1 MMDTTARSPEDLNES
16 KPINLRLPLIPLSP
30 LTQTC
35 IEYAKALAQTTKSLS
50 ETAIVDASRSDSNSM
65 ITSLSKDLCKEREN
79 LDRLTKDIQSI
90 QSKSIFDWDTYEIA
104 KEIAFINCSL
114 FRLVELNKSWM
125 ANFDKQ
131 SNIVPLLDFHRYLS
145 HSFAHQI
152 IYSAAEDG
160 AESTTVKKRKSA
172 TRVNDNTNAVAQ
184 SIHLAYILLHVYRDF
199 SGCTAILTSLQMPEV
214 QRLEKLWS
222 RCSLKIVSTYKEL
235 VKLLSPDKDYE
246 AYYHHLWLHTNRF
259 LNATPLKSRMIA
271 VPFMQAHLTS
281 IRNLIHTHSAVINSN
296 KQSIVL
302 SDAGK
307 KMFLSM
313 IHVLEFCQHLTQI
326 DPTELNRPITLALAS
341 RRLSSSSNKRSSTNN
356 SGLKLSIST
365 CLELDKL
372 HTSAKTY
379 HWIVSRPYLTRA
391 QLHQESLQV
400 EPLAIGEI
408 ELESEEEYDLYW
420 DFFSQPLSQTFSETQ
435 KKKATNPASILKEIA
450 KIDTLVDKPEN
461 REPTKSQPHIDDQTD
476 AVIDLM
482 IAAPDQENSGTSSKI
497 ATEIVPLSTH
507 STTKD
512 FAENSI
518 DTSNPA
524 DKQNEEEADKHLEEV
539 EIKVKIENLPPKDT
553 ENVKN
558 DDALDTQVKGGVHA
572 PMTTI
577 KPILSPAAP
586 EFVPQQQKY
595 NSSIEDDDDII
606 IITEEMSYT
615 AESNIPDED
624 NSEEEEEEEEW
635 TGYPIDNTSP
645 SIIEETAIDNDE
657 DEEEE
662 WTGYPISSQD
672 EDEDDDE
679 VWKGYPAPQSSQQ
692 TSHSPKTIELSSP
705 STPQEELNHSN
716 GNANSH
722 LDNREYK
729 DYVKPGNEE
738 HHANNGKGFH
748 TTGTVNKDY
757 PISWDNNKNQLHAIG
772 KAAARKL
779 QYSVSTTDN
788 RKRLLTIFTPS
799 AST

>member
-1 MMDTTARSPEDLNES
+1 MDTTIQPPESPNES
-16 KPINLRLPLIPLSP
+16 NPVNLRLPLIPLSP

-50 ETAIVDASRSDSNSM
+50 ETAIADASRSDSSSI

-104 KEIAFINCSL
+104 KEIALINCSL
-114 FRLVELNKSWM
+114 FRLVVLNKSWM

-152 IYSAAEDG
+152 IYSAVEDG
-160 AESTTVKKRKSA
+160 VDSTTVKKRKSA
-172 TRVNDNTNAVAQ
+172 TRINDNTNAVAQ
-184 SIHLAYILLHVYRDF
+184 SIHLANILLHVYRDF

-222 RCSLKIVSTYKEL
+222 QCSLKIVCTYKEL

-246 AYYHHLWLHTNRF
+246 AYFHHLWLHTNRF
-259 LNATPLKSRMIA
+259 LNGTPLKSRMIA

-296 KQSIVL
+296 KQNIVL

-307 KMFLSM
+307 KIFLSM

-326 DPTELNRPITLALAS
+326 DPTELNRPITLASAS
-341 RRLSSSSNKRSSTNN
+341 RRISSSSNKRSSVSNA
-356 SGLKLSIST
+356 GLKLSISA

-420 DFFSQPLSQTFSETQ
+420 DFFSQPLSQTVSETP
-435 KKKATNPASILKEIA
+435 KKKVVNPASILKEIA
-450 KIDTLVDKPEN
+450 KIDTLADVPKN
-461 REPTKSQPHIDDQTD
+461 RDSIKSLRQIDDQD
-476 AVIDLM
+476 VVNELM
-482 IAAPDQENSGTSSKI
+482 IVTPDHENNSTSIKNSTDI
-497 ATEIVPLSTH
+497 ALTPTHTTIKDLAKNST
-507 STTKD
+507 D
-512 FAENSI
+512 EN
-518 DTSNPA
+518 NPA
-524 DKQNEEEADKHLEEV
+524 NRQEVKEADKRPEEM
-539 EIKVKIENLPPKDT
+539 ETKVKKESLSLIDT
-553 ENVKN
+553 IDVKN
-558 DDALDTQVKGGVHA
+558 GDGLDTQVEGSVHA
-572 PMTTI
+572 PIASI

-615 AESNIPDED
+615 AESRIPNEE
-624 NSEEEEEEEEW
+624 NSEEEEEEEEEW
-635 TGYPIDNTSP
+635 TGYPIDNTSS
-645 SIIEETAIDNDE
+645 SIIEEAANDNDE

-672 EDEDDDE
+672 EDDDDEE
-679 VWKGYPAPQSSQQ
+679 VWKGYPAPQPSQQ
-692 TSHSPKTIELSSP
+692 ASHSPKTIELSSP
-705 STPQEELNHSN
+705 STPQEELNRSSGDTGGHFN
-716 GNANSH
+716 
-722 LDNREYK
+722 NRGYK
-729 DYVKPGNEE
+729 DYNGKPGNEE
-738 HHANNGKGFH
+738 HHSKAFYA
-748 TTGTVNKDY
+748 TGTVNKDY
-757 PISWDNNKNQLHAIG
+757 PVSWDSNKNQLHAIG

-779 QYSVSTTDN
+779 QYSISTTDN
-788 RKRLLTIFTPS
+788 RKRLPTIFTPS